1 MCGIQTDRREPVV
14 KRGVW
19 YIPSFSSRRKLYH
32 VRMSGI
38 FGRWVCDCPDW
49 QNRRRLEGTNCKH
62 IRIVKEIIDTWSMEE
77 LEGVEFK

>member
-1 MCGIQTDRREPVV
+1 
-14 KRGVW
+14 
-19 YIPSFSSRRKLYH
+19 
-32 VRMSGI
+32 MSGI

-49 QNRRRLEGTNCKH
+49 QNRRRLEGTDCKH